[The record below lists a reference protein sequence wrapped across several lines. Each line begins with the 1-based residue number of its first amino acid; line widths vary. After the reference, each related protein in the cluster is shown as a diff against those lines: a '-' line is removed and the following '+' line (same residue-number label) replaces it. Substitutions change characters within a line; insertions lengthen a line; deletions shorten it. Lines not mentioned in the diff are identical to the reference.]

1 MGGWKPKLNEG
12 TTLHSSKTAGIK
24 AKLGKLEQ
32 KGILE
37 VALPLLRSFCNDN
50 WVLQTNNWS

>member
-50 WVLQTNNWS
+50 